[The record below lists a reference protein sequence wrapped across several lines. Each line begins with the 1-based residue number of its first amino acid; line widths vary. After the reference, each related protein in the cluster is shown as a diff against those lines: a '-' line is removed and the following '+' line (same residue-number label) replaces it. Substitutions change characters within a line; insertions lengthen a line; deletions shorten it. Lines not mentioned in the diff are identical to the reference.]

1 MEIRP
6 TTEDDV
12 VVAPWPLRPDG
23 WREHA
28 HARVQVC
35 DERVVGA
42 VTRVPDPVHPTR
54 DEAWLH
60 LSEGAHADALLD
72 TVRWLEP
79 RPMSFTAEAGAAE
92 HRALLAAG
100 ATAYQHLP
108 AQLVATGTPEVST
121 WCERHQLL
129 EIEDLSRYDDDVVA
143 DLWSTFY
150 GILHA
155 PWAPCAEHEVL
166 LAELRPRAL
175 ATDRRLSGFVADH
188 GVPVAAAF
196 CVDGEETTDACVEA
210 LVPDHAWAR
219 EAVASLMSRVLRGS
233 GRPVRFDGHVSDPHF
248 YPLLQTLPDVR
259 AGGGYPAEM
268 LEL

>member
-6 TTEDDV
+6 TTDDDV
-12 VVAPWPLRPDG
+12 VAAPWPLHPDG
-23 WREHA
+23 WRAHA
-28 HARVQVC
+28 HARVQVRG
-35 DERVVGA
+35 DRVVGA
-42 VTRVPDPVHPTR
+42 VARVPDPVHPTR
-54 DEAWLH
+54 DAAWLH
-60 LSEGAHADALLD
+60 LSEDADPVALLD
-72 TVRWLEP
+72 AVCWLGP
-79 RPMSFTAEAGAAE
+79 RPMSFTAELGTAE
-92 HRALLAAG
+92 HRALIAAG
-100 ATAYQHLP
+100 AMAYQHLP

-129 EIEDLSRYDDDVVA
+129 EIEDLTRYDDDVVA

-150 GILHA
+150 EILHA

-166 LAELRPRAL
+166 LAEFRPLAP
-175 ATDRRLSGFVADH
+175 ATDRHLSGFVADH
-188 GVPVAAAF
+188 GVPVAAAL
-196 CVDGEETTDACVEA
+196 CIATEETTDACVEA

-233 GRPVRFDGHVSDPHF
+233 DRPVRFDGHVSDPHF

-268 LEL
+268 LEF